1 MKFKIDENL
10 PWEAVELFGDA
21 GYEASSVLGQSM
33 GGASD
38 PDVASECRREQR
50 ALLTLD
56 VDLADIRTYTPE
68 EYHGLIVL
76 RLKQQDKVHVVDV
89 MRRLLPALET
99 EPLADRLWIVEE
111 KHIRI
116 RG

>member
-1 MKFKIDENL
+1 MKIDENL
-10 PWEAVELFGDA
+10 PREALELLGGA

-33 GGASD
+33 GGAPDS
-38 PDVASECRREQR
+38 DVASACRREQR

-56 VDLADIRTYTPE
+56 VDFADIRTYPPE

-76 RLKQQDKVHVVDV
+76 RLKRQDKVHVVDV
-89 MRRLLPALET
+89 IKRLLPALET
-99 EPLADRLWIVEE
+99 EPLAGRLWIVEE
-111 KHIRI
+111 EHIRI